1 MPRCSLGSSRTR
13 GRASR
18 IAWMSSPRGSR
29 RTLFCPLET
38 SWRTRGRP
46 WPPRSPPVPLQN
58 PLPPRRRIE
67 PPAGH
72 SFQPVSFHVSE
83 RLERN
88 KRVLQSFSLCLARP
102 WHGPL
107 PGGPLL
113 HQVARDLLPGLLEEL
128 HEVVEDPL
136 VCHRQQRHGV
146 ALLPSPARSTDP
158 VGVGLDVVWHVVV
171 HDLGDVIHVNSPSRH
186 VSRNQ
191 NAAPLRLELLD
202 RGLPL
207 VLGLASVEHNTVV
220 SKLLDL
226 LGHRVA
232 LALGVDE
239 DDALLGVIV
248 NLVELLLQLAGLLVL
263 LNQADRLSHVRA
275 CLARPAYGYNH
286 SRPQVLLR
294 EALHCRRHRGTEHVR
309 RPVHPVG
316 LQFHGFVLRLQIC
329 AWHRIQ
335 NSLDLGLEPHVDH
348 PVRLVQHNVVAL
360 VQHRVR
366 ALKAVQ
372 QAARGRN
379 HNLTPSPQLRPLLR
393 DALPSHDAN
402 HTVSH
407 VLGELGRLLLNLLGE
422 LSGWRQDDC
431 IGAVRGDLLRRHRR
445 LFANVGKHGKH
456 KSAGLS
462 RPGLRHPDH
471 VPLLQPDRH
480 GRHLD
485 RARLLVPSVPH
496 TPQDG
501 LWHGPGGVVPAPE
514 RPRDPGPLERDA
526 VVLPEDPPVPLRH
539 LLQGLVAPA
548 PVVAQ
553 ARALAHPRELVS
565 TPPAPSEEKGGLHGP
580 LVQRIRIR
588 RRVFRRVPVE
598 LELVPVARLP
608 GLALLLLLPEVLSL
622 DGL

>member
-1 MPRCSLGSSRTR
+1 MNVVLNLPGHVIVDHVLDVREVQPLARHVGCNQHVLGLVLERVYALLPDLLVQPTVHSAGVHSLEEQVLVDGVNVALVLAENHHGRCSLLK
-13 GRASR
+13 A
-18 IAWMSSPRGSR
+18 
-29 RTLFCPLET
+29 
-38 SWRTRGRP
+38 
-46 WPPRSPPVPLQN
+46 LQDVHH
-58 PLPPRRRIE
+58 LPI
-67 PPAGH
+67 
-72 SFQPVSFHVSE
+72 
-83 RLERN
+83 
-88 KRVLQSFSLCLARP
+88 
-102 WHGPL
+102 
-107 PGGPLL
+107 
-113 HQVARDLLPGLLEEL
+113 
-128 HEVVEDPL
+128 
-136 VCHRQQRHGV
+136 
-146 ALLPSPARSTDP
+146 
-158 VGVGLDVVWHVVV
+158 GLDV
-171 HDLGDVIHVNSPSRH
+171 
-186 VSRNQ
+186 
-191 NAAPLRLELLD
+191 
-202 RGLPL
+202 
-207 VLGLASVEHNTVV
+207 
-220 SKLLDL
+220 LDL
-226 LGHRVA
+226 LDHVQVCRAGSAHVDDDRVHEGLVCEAPNLLGHGGREEQG
-232 LALGVDE
+232 LALGLEVAQD
-239 DDALLGVIV
+239 
-248 NLVELLLQLAGLLVL
+248 
-263 LNQADRLSHVRA
+263 LSDV
-275 CLARPAYGYNH
+275 
-286 SRPQVLLR
+286 
-294 EALHCRRHRGTEHVR
+294 
-309 RPVHPVG
+309 
-316 LQFHGFVLRLQIC
+316 F
-329 AWHRIQ
+329 
-335 NSLDLGLEPHVDH
+335 LEPHVDH